1 MHLLERSFADYGL
14 HCAMPYVDEEI
25 RDCWEH
31 TANKNWVQAHVLLTP
46 QESCSPPLFPGQG
59 LCLNYLCIYL
69 SGSSIMF
76 RKCLWNWTS
85 LDDCVT
91 QNLECDVCWG
101 KLADGE
107 SWCLVLGGPQCPLLP
122 PCFIL
127 RNLRIKWNPQ
137 EGVKPTERRNDR
149 VCFALRQ
156 IRPLKMTHQCISQF
170 VQLMSIWVVSNL
182 GPLWINL
189 P

>member
-1 MHLLERSFADYGL
+1 MHLLERSLADYGL

-101 KLADGE
+101 KQQYQVSGTGRSTVLLAP
-107 SWCLVLGGPQCPLLP
+107 SLLHSQEP
-122 PCFIL
+122 ENQMKSPGRGCQAHWKK
-127 RNLRIKWNPQ
+127 KWQ
-137 EGVKPTERRNDR
+137 
-149 VCFALRQ
+149 RQ
-156 IRPLKMTHQCISQF
+156 SVFCT
-170 VQLMSIWVVSNL
+170 
-182 GPLWINL
+182 
-189 P
+189 

>member
-14 HCAMPYVDEEI
+14 HCAVPYVDEEI
-25 RDCWEH
+25 RACWEH
-31 TANKNWVQAHVLLTP
+31 IANKNWVQAHVFLTP

-107 SWCLVLGGPQCPLLP
+107 SWCRTGRSTVSPAPSLLHSQGTWESNEIP
-122 PCFIL
+122 
-127 RNLRIKWNPQ
+127 K
-137 EGVKPTERRNDR
+137 KR
-149 VCFALRQ
+149 VSS
-156 IRPLKMTHQCISQF
+156 PLKEEMTECVLH
-170 VQLMSIWVVSNL
+170 LGKL
-182 GPLWINL
+182 GP
-189 P
+189 